1 MSSKISQLS
10 ESSLGTGDSVP
21 ISRGG
26 SNYRLNFSGAISS
39 YIEDNSSYDG
49 GGPLS
54 NGKLVRYSSDGHITG
69 KYIAAESGP
78 NYIVLDPV
86 NEPITMVTTNSN
98 VAITVDGG
106 VYQGWAFSE
115 GPSSNTFLSREYL
128 QQTAIPVP
136 GQILNTGAYVYNT
149 GNLSLSDSYNGKI
162 IISNNTV
169 SITYTIA
176 SGLSDGFSCQVVQ
189 NNTGIVTFTGAAGT
203 SMNSYGGLTQIAGRY
218 GSAGVQWTSANTY
231 ILAGN
236 LS

>member
-1 MSSKISQLS
+1 MSSKISQLT
-10 ESSLGTGDSVP
+10 EKSLDVNDYTPVENGGD
-21 ISRGG
+21 
-26 SNYRLNFSGAISS
+26 NYKLNVYDSINTHVSS
-39 YIEDNSSYDG
+39 YIGANSISSAG
-49 GGPLS
+49 
-54 NGKLVRYSSDGHITG
+54 YS
-69 KYIAAESGP
+69 
-78 NYIVLDPV
+78 
-86 NEPITMVTTNSN
+86 
-98 VAITVDGG
+98 
-106 VYQGWAFSE
+106 
-115 GPSSNTFLSREYL
+115 
-128 QQTAIPVP
+128 
-136 GQILNTGAYVYNT
+136 LNTGAYVYNT
-149 GNLSLSDSYNGKI
+149 GNLSLSNSYNGKI